1 VSLTSCRLLSFWESL
16 SGGRC
21 SCLWGVGCPRF
32 AVTAAYISTPLGIL
46 IFNGSI
52 GIAPLPLF
60 NLAVHILLVRTVA
73 VHILPVAAIVLLYIS
88 FLVALIYIS
97 FPIDGYT
104 FAAD

>member
-1 VSLTSCRLLSFWESL
+1 M
-16 SGGRC
+16 
-21 SCLWGVGCPRF
+21 
-32 AVTAAYISTPLGIL
+32 
-46 IFNGSI
+46 
-52 GIAPLPLF
+52 PLF